1 MLGVDDLELSLE
13 ILLQYGVIVLDDVRA
28 DGMEDVIELE
38 EL

>member
-13 ILLQYGVIVLDDVRA
+13 ILFQYGVIVLDDVRA